1 MSYWRTTRIEMP
13 FAGDTRFPDSIPLDR
28 WTVVS
33 EVRQT
38 YRERKSGRD
47 VLCCF
52 LQYEQENPQPL
63 R

>member
-1 MSYWRTTRIEMP
+1 MP

-47 VLCCF
+47 VLCRF
-52 LQYEQENPQPL
+52 LQYEQDNPRPL